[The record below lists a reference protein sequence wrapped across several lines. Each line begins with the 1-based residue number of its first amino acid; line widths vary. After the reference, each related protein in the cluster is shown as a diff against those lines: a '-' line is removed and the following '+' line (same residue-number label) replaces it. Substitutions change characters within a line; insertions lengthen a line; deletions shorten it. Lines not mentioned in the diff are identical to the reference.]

1 MSSCGAGEEYAFA
14 SPEAALEALRESIRP
29 VASGRA
35 PLAECAG
42 RALAEDL
49 VADRDSPPVDVSAMD
64 GFAVAS
70 GAGAGSWRI
79 AGTVTIG
86 REPPRCSPGE
96 AVRIVTGGAIPHG
109 ADAVLKHEDAVVDG
123 DAVRAVPH
131 VILQSGAHIRRRGEN
146 RRAGALVVAAGT
158 ELTAA
163 TLGALATF
171 GAAAP
176 LVRER
181 VRVAI
186 VATGDELRDVTDPCD
201 PWSIRDSNGPA
212 LAALV
217 SALPFVTVVSH
228 ERCGDDGDSLRS
240 ALRRAW
246 SAADA
251 ILVTGGVSMGERDA
265 VPRELEALGARPVF
279 HRLPQRPG
287 KPLYA
292 ATTDDGRPV
301 LGLPGNPVSVL
312 VTARRYA
319 VAALRARAGLGPP
332 HASRVS
338 VSNADAQSIPLWWHR
353 PVRRIDAC
361 NVELVPIRGS
371 GDVASVASSDG
382 FVEIP
387 PNATGAGPWAY
398 YGW

>member
-1 MSSCGAGEEYAFA
+1 MTGCGMDEEFAFA
-14 SPEAALEALRESIRP
+14 SPETALAALLERVRP
-29 VASGRA
+29 VGAVRT

-64 GFAVAS
+64 GFAVTLAT
-70 GAGAGSWRI
+70 GTGPWRL

-86 REPPRCSPGE
+86 RAPPRCSPGE
-96 AVRIVTGGAIPHG
+96 AMRIVTGGAIPDG
-109 ADAVLKHEDAVVDG
+109 ADAVLKHEDALVEG
-123 DAVRAVPH
+123 DTVRAAPH
-131 VILQSGAHIRRRGEN
+131 VKVQAGSNVRRQGEN

-163 TLGALATF
+163 TIGALATF
-171 GAAAP
+171 GAARP
-176 LVRER
+176 LVRAR

-186 VATGDELRDVTDPCD
+186 VATGDELRDVSAACD
-201 PWSIRDSNGPA
+201 LWSIRDSNGPA
-212 LAALV
+212 LAALIGG
-217 SALPFVTVVSH
+217 LPFLELALH
-228 ERCGDDGDSLRS
+228 DRCGDDGDSLRA

-246 SAADA
+246 TADA

-265 VPRELEALGARPVF
+265 VPHELAAFGARPVF

-292 ATTDDGRPV
+292 ATTEDGRPV

-319 VAALRARAGLGPP
+319 VAALRARAGLGTVPVP
-332 HASRVS
+332 RVT
-338 VSNADAQSIPLWWHR
+338 VTNADAQTIPLWWHR
-353 PVRRIDAC
+353 PVRRLDAC
-361 NVELVPIRGS
+361 NVELVPMRGS
-371 GDVASVASSDG
+371 GDVASVAASDG

-387 PNATGAGPWAY
+387 PNAAGAGPWAY